1 MNRYTMKTGL
11 LETLMLVAAVIFV
24 SPLYI
29 LINVSLKESMG
40 YESPLTLANPVTFDN
55 FAQAFVEA
63 NMLNAFVNTVAIA
76 VISLAIVIVF
86 SSLAGYAIA
95 RMTSRWSRA
104 AFFTFLLGLLLPYQL
119 ATVPLFQ
126 LMLSAGLLGTIW
138 SLVLFYTALMMPFS
152 VFLYAAFIRSLPVD
166 YEEAAEVDGAGPIR
180 VFFRII
186 FPMMRAVTGTIIIL
200 NVISIWNDFFTPRLF
215 LFGTGTETLIVALYR
230 FVGRYFSEWPVIF
243 GGLIVASAPILI
255 LFFILQRYIIQGFAG
270 GVKG

>member
-1 MNRYTMKTGL
+1 MNRYTVKTGL
-11 LETLMLVAAVIFV
+11 LETLMVVIALVFV

-29 LINVSLKESMG
+29 LVNVSLKTAMG
-40 YESPLTLANPVTFDN
+40 FESPLAPANPVTFDN

-63 NMLNAFVNTVAIA
+63 DMLNAFINTVAIA
-76 VISLAIVIVF
+76 AISLTAVILF
-86 SSLAGYAIA
+86 SSLAGYGIA
-95 RMTSRWSRA
+95 RLTSGWSRA
-104 AFFTFLLGLLLPYQL
+104 AFITFLLGLLLPYQL

-126 LMLSAGLLGTIW
+126 LMLAADLLGTIW

-152 VFLYAAFIRSLPVD
+152 VFLYASFIRSLPTD
-166 YEEAAEVDGAGPIR
+166 FEEAAEVDGAGPIR
-180 VFFRII
+180 IFFRIV

-230 FVGRYFSEWPVIF
+230 FVGRYVSEWPVVF

-255 LFFILQRYIIQGFAG
+255 LFFILQRYIIRGFAG